1 MNLYFSTGAA
11 GKLKRKVDTMLE
23 KVFKLSEN
31 KTTVKTEVVAGLTTF
46 MTMAYIIALNPNL
59 LTGFGAAGQDL
70 WNGVFLATCIASA
83 IGTFCMAFLANKPF
97 AMAPGMGLNSFF
109 AVVVG
114 NIVAM
119 TGMTYVASFQAA
131 LVIILLEGIVFV
143 VLSIFNVRE
152 KIVEAIPLGIRLGI
166 SPAIG
171 LMLMNIGLGSNV
183 GVYAEGNGFTTPF
196 YVMRDF
202 FGALTPSY
210 LQGNMGDAGFAT
222 MILTVV
228 TMFVGLFVIL
238 AMSKKG
244 IKGSVLYGMLV
255 ASVIYWIGSFV
266 FLHTNP
272 FASLATASFLPP
284 FADMA
289 KVTLF
294 KFNFAGFME
303 IGWFTAITLIITFCI
318 IDMFDTIG
326 TLVGTASRAGMVDQN
341 GDMPNMKEAL
351 LSDAIGTIAGAC
363 TGTSTITTFIESASG
378 VEAGGRTGLTAVVTG
393 LLFLACIFIAPI
405 AAIIPAAATSAAL
418 IYVGILMLQ
427 GLKRVDFDDMDQMVP
442 VALMLIGM
450 PISGSIGHAIGLG
463 LISYTIMKI
472 FGGKAKEVSVL
483 TYVISALFLVKFFLA
498 V

>member
-210 LQGNMGDAGFAT
+210 LQNNMGDTGFAT

-255 ASVIYWIGSFV
+255 ASVIYWIGSFA

-289 KVTLF
+289 QVTLF

-363 TGTSTITTFIESASG
+363 TGTSTVTTFIESASG

-405 AAIIPAAATSAAL
+405 AAIIPPAATSAAL

-472 FGGKAKEVSVL
+472 FGGKAKEVSIL
-483 TYVISALFLVKFFLA
+483 TYIISALFLVKFFLA